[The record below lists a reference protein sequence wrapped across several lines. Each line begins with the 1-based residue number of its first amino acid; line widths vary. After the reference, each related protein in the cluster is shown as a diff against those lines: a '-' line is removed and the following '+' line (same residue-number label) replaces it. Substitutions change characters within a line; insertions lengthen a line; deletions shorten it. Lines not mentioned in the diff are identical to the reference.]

1 MHIVKTIPV
10 GPLATNCYLIG
21 NPETKELLIFDPGAD
36 AAGIKSAVKETGMKP
51 VAIFLTH
58 GHFDHV
64 GAVKNLK
71 TEYGMTADRK
81 AVRRNLTNLMEAGY
95 EIEYSES
102 IRMVPNKDTG
112 KLEESVVTSDYYLVR
127 DFTDAELRLLIDGL
141 LFSKH
146 VPYAQC
152 KELVE
157 KLEGLS
163 NKYFQARVKHIRTLP
178 DRSNENKQLFY
189 TIEVLDEAITRGRQ
203 VAFRYLTYGLDKKLR
218 PRTDKDG
225 NVREYI
231 INPYQIAAAN
241 GRYYLIC
248 NLDGK
253 EDVSNYRLD
262 RIADIRLLDSPAK
275 PAKKVKGLENG
286 VDLPRH
292 MAEHIYMFQD
302 ESAPVTFR
310 FKKYIINDVMDW
322 FGNDIQFSDETEDE
336 ATARVTV
343 NLEAMRLWAMQYGR
357 HVTVLSPQSLVD
369 TVAADLKEAA
379 EKYQYIQLLKNIT

>member
-1 MHIVKTIPV
+1 MYAQQPKKMLVMNILDILRKYTD
-10 GPLATNCYLIG
+10 
-21 NPETKELLIFDPGAD
+21 E
-36 AAGIKSAVKETGMKP
+36 
-51 VAIFLTH
+51 
-58 GHFDHV
+58 DHRLSQ
-64 GAVKNLK
+64 KDIIEILK

-102 IRMVPNKDTG
+102 IRMVPNKKTG
-112 KLEESVVTSDYYLVR
+112 ELEESVVTSDYYLVR
-127 DFTDAELRLLIDGL
+127 EFTDAELRLLIDGL

-189 TIEVLDEAITRGRQ
+189 TIEVLDEAISRGRQ
-203 VAFRYLTYGLDKKLR
+203 VSFRYLSYGLDKKQH

-262 RIADIRLLDSPAK
+262 RISEIRLLDSPARPSK
-275 PAKKVKGLENG
+275 TVRGLKNG
-286 VDLPRH
+286 VDLPKH

-302 ESAPVTFR
+302 ESDTVEFR

-322 FGNDIQFSDETEDE
+322 FGNDIKFSDETEDE

-343 NLEAMRLWAMQYGR
+343 NLEAMRHWAMQYAR
-357 HVTVLSPQSLVD
+357 HVRVLSPQSLAE

-379 EKYQYIQLLKNIT
+379 EKYDKRKG